1 MEKQHLGRLITGR
14 SPVQV
19 RLPQPAS
26 RGHHHGRTR
35 RSFLPHHP
43 GLASGVDRGRA
54 TRCLGGRDQR
64 ALRAP
69 VTSLEINRVSNRG
82 GFRPGVTET
91 GVVISGIYCLDLNH
105 ATLAIQAEHG
115 SRQPCRLLLRH
126 GHLCVGHSCPH
137 ADADRLGTFDGTNN
151 VATFDASGEG
161 LLIFFDGTGKGR
173 VIFNNGEVALSELSD
188 GRRGSDNG
196 RQEAFAR
203 AIAEGKSQI
212 DAYAQAG
219 YKVDPAGASS
229 GQRSPSKLQA
239 MRGGCPIKELQAKAS
254 SRSVYTLD
262 KLVEMLVSDRKFARK
277 CENPSASVSAT
288 VGIAKLLGI
297 GGIAEQAKDPEAGTE
312 EGAAAQPN
320 PNVIAMKDAI
330 RKLRG
335 G

>member
-1 MEKQHLGRLITGR
+1 M
-14 SPVQV
+14 
-19 RLPQPAS
+19 
-26 RGHHHGRTR
+26 
-35 RSFLPHHP
+35 
-43 GLASGVDRGRA
+43 
-54 TRCLGGRDQR
+54 
-64 ALRAP
+64 
-69 VTSLEINRVSNRG
+69 
-82 GFRPGVTET
+82 
-91 GVVISGIYCLDLNH
+91 
-105 ATLAIQAEHG
+105 
-115 SRQPCRLLLRH
+115 
-126 GHLCVGHSCPH
+126 VG
-137 ADADRLGTFDGTNN
+137 
-151 VATFDASGEG
+151 
-161 LLIFFDGTGKGR
+161 
-173 VIFNNGEVALSELSD
+173 EL
-188 GRRGSDNG
+188 DNG

-229 GQRSPSKLQA
+229 GQRAAASKLQA
-239 MRGGCPIKELQAKAS
+239 NAKVAARIKQLQAKAS